1 MTDQTNYVE
10 QVAGEWAAN
19 DPLERW
25 VNAAP
30 DGPSPLED
38 TVAEYLGAHNPFPT
52 TPWSTR
58 STVTATAG
66 PGRGW
71 SSGPRRM
78 SGPSSSTTASGCGAT
93 ITSCDPPTQW
103 PE

>member
-30 DGPSPLED
+30 DGPSPLKD
-38 TVAEYLGAHNPFPT
+38 TVAEYLGAHNPFPDAT
-52 TPWSTR
+52 SVDVLDRDGHGWTR
-58 STVTATAG
+58 ARVVERTATDEWTVEFDDGERVWRDHHELRPAD
-66 PGRGW
+66 
-71 SSGPRRM
+71 
-78 SGPSSSTTASGCGAT
+78 AVA
-93 ITSCDPPTQW
+93 
-103 PE
+103 

>member
-10 QVAGEWAAN
+10 QIAGEWAAN

-38 TVAEYLGAHNPFPT
+38 TVAEYLGAHNPFPDAT
-52 TPWSTR
+52 SVDALDRDGHGWTR
-58 STVTATAG
+58 ARVVERTATDEWTVEFDDGERVWRDHHELRPAD
-66 PGRGW
+66 
-71 SSGPRRM
+71 
-78 SGPSSSTTASGCGAT
+78 AVA
-93 ITSCDPPTQW
+93 
-103 PE
+103 